1 MKSATDTK
9 KLKDIMERE
18 RIFQFLVVLN
28 PEFDQASG
36 KVLGREPFP
45 SMDEPF
51 AHIWGEESRKK
62 LMVGNSKNPIA
73 ENSALAVS
81 NPPFYRWKIQG
92 RRQEDGEQE

>member
-51 AHIWGEESRKK
+51 AHI
-62 LMVGNSKNPIA
+62 
-73 ENSALAVS
+73 
-81 NPPFYRWKIQG
+81 
-92 RRQEDGEQE
+92 